1 MVNKMPSLI
10 TVIVHELMR
19 YLIVLFHSAFLVR
32 LTENVT
38 MALAANGKL
47 CVLLTW
53 IQEEMQ

>member
-1 MVNKMPSLI
+1 
-10 TVIVHELMR
+10 MR
-19 YLIVLFHSAFLVR
+19 YLIVLFRSAFLVR

-47 CVLLTW
+47 YVLLTW